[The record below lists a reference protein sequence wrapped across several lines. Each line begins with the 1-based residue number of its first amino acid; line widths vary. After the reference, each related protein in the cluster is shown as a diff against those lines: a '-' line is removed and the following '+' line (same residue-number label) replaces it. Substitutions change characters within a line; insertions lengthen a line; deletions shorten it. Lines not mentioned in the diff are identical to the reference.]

1 MGDIE
6 NLIREYLQYSN
17 NNNIKNHNM
26 TLIDDELVQVANQY
40 FDKIG
45 LSEDCID
52 FNEDDSSKISMSEYK
67 LVEEIISIQVTFHL
81 MRRSLV
87 DGSLIDSMNIMIGNK
102 ISEYEKIFRREFN
115 DFNLQSKW

>member
-1 MGDIE
+1 
-6 NLIREYLQYSN
+6 
-17 NNNIKNHNM
+17 M
-26 TLIDDELVQVANQY
+26 TLIDEELVQVANQY

-52 FNEDDSSKISMSEYK
+52 FNEDDSSKISMSEYN
-67 LVEEIISIQVTFHL
+67 LVEEIISMQVAFYL

-87 DGSLIDSMNIMIGNK
+87 DGSLIDSMDIMIGNK